1 MTETNHLIDLIGS
14 RICHDLI
21 SPLGAIGNGVELL
34 SMSMSGAA
42 AAPELAL
49 IGQAVESA
57 NARIRFFRVAFGA
70 AGKGSSLSNSE
81 IRSTLSD
88 AYSNGRMRVEWSVDT
103 DVPRGEAKLA
113 FLLLQCIE
121 NALPRGGAAKVS
133 RAPDTSW
140 MMVAEGERQNLDPA
154 LWQMVTDQTASG
166 PIAAPTVH
174 FALVAPLAAQLGRKV
189 TYQSSDN
196 RTTINF

>member
-1 MTETNHLIDLIGS
+1 MKDSNHISDLIGS

-34 SMSMSGAA
+34 SMSTSGAA

-49 IGQAVESA
+49 IGQSVDSA

-70 AGKGSSLSNSE
+70 AGKGSSLGNSE
-81 IRSTLSD
+81 IRSILSD
-88 AYSNGRMRVEWSVDT
+88 VYRNGRMKIVWNVDT

-121 NALPRGGAAKVS
+121 NALPRGGTAKVT
-133 RAPDTSW
+133 RAPDAKWTIA
-140 MMVAEGERQNLDPA
+140 AEGERRNLDPA
-154 LWQMVTDQTASG
+154 LWQLVSDQSATG
-166 PIAAPTVH
+166 PIGAPTVH
-174 FALVAPLAAQLGRKV
+174 FALVAPLAAQLGREV
-189 TYQSSDN
+189 TYQAGDT